1 MPILY
6 DESFQILVLQP
17 RFNMRKFPQTINRII
32 EESGLNLHNINQA
45 SGISDTYLAKLAKGK
60 INRPGKNKITS
71 ILLALNYTISDI
83 NRILS
88 NYDYQPLHR
97 DDIPDILRNNRA
109 RKITGGNL
117 PQYDHIYFDL
127 LLIILE
133 QIGGVKILV
142 KNRPSGLFMPH
153 ELYMMKEYPYEEND
167 NAALFR
173 YQLTEELLKERSQL
187 YITNCTSG
195 CRLDT
200 YICKTCLEEYLEKHI
215 GHKTQKEHPR
225 KTFLSIQYFA
235 NALSLALKR
244 PHLHRM
250 FIMERC
256 PYFHFQMQD
265 AEGQQPKVTYPGR
278 KLHVFNNHYDRR
290 NLEGF
295 TTDLPHIVAHF
306 NQEVAMCHGAILP
319 EISNNYPDS
328 IHSYLLESFKRHGLA
343 DELQTELSV
352 LMKTDSIQFF

>member
-1 MPILY
+1 MILP
-6 DESFQILVLQP
+6 FQTLIINLQCD
-17 RFNMRKFPQTINRII
+17 MRKFPQTINRII

-83 NRILS
+83 NQILS

-97 DDIPDILRNNRA
+97 EDIPDILRNNRA

-117 PQYDHIYFDL
+117 PQYDHIYYDML
-127 LLIILE
+127 LVILE
-133 QIGGVKILV
+133 HIGGVKILV

-173 YQLTEELLKERSQL
+173 YRLTEALLKERSHL
-187 YITNCTSG
+187 YIKNCSSG

-200 YICKTCLEEYLEKHI
+200 YICKACLNQYLNKHLA
-215 GHKTQKEHPR
+215 QKEQQEQPR
-225 KTFLSIQYFA
+225 KAFLVIQYFA
-235 NALSLALKR
+235 NALSLAIKR

-265 AEGQQPKVTYPGR
+265 AEGTQPKITYPGR
-278 KLHVFNNHYDRR
+278 KIHTFNNHHDRR
-290 NLEGF
+290 NLAAF
-295 TTDLPHIVAHF
+295 TTDLPHLVNHF
-306 NQEVAMCHGAILP
+306 KQEIAMCQGAAVT
-319 EISNNYPDS
+319 EITENYPES
-328 IHSYLLESFKRHGLA
+328 IYSYLLEAFKRYGA
-343 DELQTELSV
+343 EDALQKELSI
-352 LMKTDSIQFF
+352 LMKTDTIHFF